1 MSTVSQVRETLPV
14 GTWQV
19 DSVHSHVG
27 FAVDIVGGAFRGS
40 FSPVEATLA
49 VDEDG
54 RARLTGSARAEHV
67 RVQDENLN
75 AHLLTPDFFDA
86 ERSPVISFASTDVRR
101 AGSDVAAA
109 GELTVKAVTRPIEL
123 TGTIGEPAVD
133 AYGRERFLLTLSTVI
148 DRRQFGID
156 WNAPLPNGEP
166 SVANDVTLTAEL
178 HLIKA

>member
-14 GTWQV
+14 GTWQI
-19 DSVHSHVG
+19 DTVHSHVG
-27 FAVDIVGGAFRGS
+27 FAVDIVGGAFRGT
-40 FSPVEATLA
+40 FSPVEATLT
-49 VDEDG
+49 VDENG
-54 RARLTGSARAEHV
+54 QASLTGSTRAEHV
-67 RVQDENLN
+67 KVQDENLN

-86 ERSPVISFASTDVRR
+86 EQAPVISFVSSDVRR

-109 GELTVKAVTRPIEL
+109 GELTVKGVARPVEL
-123 TGTIGEPAVD
+123 TGTIGKPAVD

-166 SVANDVTLTAEL
+166 SVANDVTLVAEL
-178 HLIKA
+178 HLIKE